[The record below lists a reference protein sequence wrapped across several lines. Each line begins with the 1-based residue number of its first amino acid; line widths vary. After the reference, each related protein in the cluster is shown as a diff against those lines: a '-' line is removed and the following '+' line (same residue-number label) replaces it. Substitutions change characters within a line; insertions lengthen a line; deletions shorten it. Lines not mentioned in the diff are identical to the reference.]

1 MSLAYST
8 ESLAQ
13 SLHQLGLPFA
23 EFFARAL
30 VALLT
35 ARKISLHRFAELRYH
50 IAHLMPGEHDLE
62 ANRQQ
67 LRRCLDHEI
76 LTQQVWT
83 LAIAA
88 LLPRAKWTLAID
100 RTEWKRG
107 KTTVNLLVLAVVVHN
122 CAVPLLWTVMPSC
135 GASDTEER
143 KELLGR
149 FVALFG
155 KERMRFVTA
164 DREFIGFDWIAW
176 LLKEQIPFRIRIKA
190 CEYLL
195 HWDGTEQKAKE
206 WFAWR
211 ACRCKP
217 QKMHLWGLPVYVGG
231 KHLYDKEYLVIISN
245 QSGDLLAD
253 YRLRWKIET
262 LFQALKGRG
271 FDLESCRLAK
281 EKRLS
286 GWFGF
291 LALGL
296 CWCLKV
302 GQGLDEVDP
311 LPLKKHGRRA
321 VSVFQRGFRLLQS
334 LLSCLA
340 GKPNTEQFHYVI
352 QQLCPV
358 K

>member
-1 MSLAYST
+1 MSLAYSTTYST

-164 DREFIGFDWIAW
+164 DREFIGIGSPGCSKSRFLFVFVSKPVNTYCIGMAQNRRPKSGSPGE
-176 LLKEQIPFRIRIKA
+176 LAVASRKRCTCGA
-190 CEYLL
+190 CLS
-195 HWDGTEQKAKE
+195 
-206 WFAWR
+206 
-211 ACRCKP
+211 
-217 QKMHLWGLPVYVGG
+217 M
-231 KHLYDKEYLVIISN
+231 LVENIYMTKSIWSLSAIN
-245 QSGDLLAD
+245 QA
-253 YRLRWKIET
+253 T
-262 LFQALKGRG
+262 F
-271 FDLESCRLAK
+271 
-281 EKRLS
+281 
-286 GWFGF
+286 
-291 LALGL
+291 
-296 CWCLKV
+296 
-302 GQGLDEVDP
+302 
-311 LPLKKHGRRA
+311 
-321 VSVFQRGFRLLQS
+321 
-334 LLSCLA
+334 
-340 GKPNTEQFHYVI
+340 
-352 QQLCPV
+352 
-358 K
+358 